1 MNDPDPLFRLDR
13 SHFSVAKLEDQGNDK
28 EYWASK
34 TPQERLAALEFMR
47 QVMYGYDPAT
57 ERIQKIFTVTNLDN
71 SDSYG
76 SDNLGLAMEQE
87 KKTNGNQN
95 NT

>member
-1 MNDPDPLFRLDR
+1 MNEPDPPFRMDH

-34 TPQERLAALEFMR
+34 TPQERLAALEFIR

-57 ERIQKIFTVTNLDN
+57 ARIQNVFKVTTL
-71 SDSYG
+71 YHQG
-76 SDNLGLAMEQE
+76 S
-87 KKTNGNQN
+87 
-95 NT
+95 